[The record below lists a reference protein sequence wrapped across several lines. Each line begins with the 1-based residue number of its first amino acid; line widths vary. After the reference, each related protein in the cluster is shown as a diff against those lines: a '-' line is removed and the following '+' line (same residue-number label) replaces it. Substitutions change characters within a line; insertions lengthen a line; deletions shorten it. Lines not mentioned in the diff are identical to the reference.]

1 MESYYINNIL
11 TRNEELL
18 ISELDIIY
26 DELDRE
32 KFLSEVYRTK
42 IIELERYIDKIKKKN
57 KKYKKYISYLERKN
71 NGESDSDTSIYSS

>member
-71 NGESDSDTSIYSS
+71 NGESDSDNSIYSS

>member
-1 MESYYINNIL
+1 MEYNYYKQIF

-18 ISELDIIY
+18 ISELDVVY

-42 IIELERYIDKIKKKN
+42 IIELEKYIDKIKSKKR
-57 KKYKKYISYLERKN
+57 KYKKYIRYLERKN